1 MVDWHCS
8 ALVFRHEISASFCG
22 EEYIFF
28 THENSLVAQMKTT
41 SARIAWAGKVYEQ
54 SNCSSLSSDVFDL
67 LGEGFVDRYC
77 FCTKRGT
84 NLSHGATRQN

>member
-1 MVDWHCS
+1 MVDWQYS
-8 ALVFRHEISASFCG
+8 ASVFRDGISASFCG

-41 SARIAWAGKVYEQ
+41 STRIAWAGKVYEQ
-54 SNCSSLSSDVFDL
+54 SDRSSLSSDVFDL
-67 LGEGFVDRYC
+67 GEGSVGRYC
-77 FCTKRGT
+77 FSTKRGT